1 MSCDSTTHI
10 PHIPTTETIIPT
22 SNSAF
27 VHQGAERLVRWIEAA
42 SGMFRRRRE
51 RQELLKL
58 EDHLLADVGLTR
70 EQAEQE
76 ARKPFWK

>member
-1 MSCDSTTHI
+1 MACGSIACIS
-10 PHIPTTETIIPT
+10 TETIIPT

-27 VHQGAERLVRWIEAA
+27 VHHCAERLVEWFEVV
-42 SGMFRRRRE
+42 SGMFQ
-51 RQELLKL
+51 RQHQRQALLEL
-58 EDHLLADVGLTR
+58 EDHLLDDLGLTR

>member
-1 MSCDSTTHI
+1 MSCGSI
-10 PHIPTTETIIPT
+10 ACISTETIIPT

-27 VHQGAERLVRWIEAA
+27 VHHGAERLVGWFEAV
-42 SGMFRRRRE
+42 SGMFQRRRQ
-51 RQELLKL
+51 RQAMLEL

>member
-1 MSCDSTTHI
+1 MSCSSTTCI
-10 PHIPTTETIIPT
+10 STETIVPA

-27 VHQGAERLVRWIEAA
+27 VHEGAERFVGWIEEV
-42 SGMFRRRRE
+42 SGMYSRRRQ
-51 RQELLKL
+51 RQALLVL
-58 EDHLLADVGLTR
+58 EDHLLDDIGLTR